1 MIKNGTMRRPAGGVV
16 VINFRGQSKI
26 TPNPAI
32 DRDNEDFTLTPPVW
46 PKLGGTAVVLALL
59 MLPAVSGN
67 AVEAAN
73 ETAAKT
79 TVFLGGDI
87 LTLDDALPVA
97 EALAVRDGR
106 ILATGSRS
114 EVEAAAGD
122 DVEVRRL
129 AGNTLLPGFIDSHG
143 HISAVISFMAFVN
156 IASPPVGEVRNI
168 ADIQRL
174 LSERASGTPKGNW
187 IMASG
192 YDDSLLAERRHPD
205 RFDLDRVSKAH
216 PIMAWH
222 VSGHLMACNSMCLE
236 LAGFSAHTEN
246 PEGGVI
252 RRVKDSNEPNGV
264 LEESAVYRVYFDL
277 LPVHDVSNRLG
288 LLERAQ
294 DYYAGFGITTVQDG
308 ASSLSDLQTLQ
319 QAAGQGL
326 LKLDVVAYPWYL
338 HASVLD
344 GQFPFSQDY
353 TGHFRIGGVKLGLD
367 GSPQGKTAWLT
378 EPYHVP
384 PEGRTAD
391 YRGYPILS
399 DEAVNGYVKDFFG
412 KGMPVIAHANGDAA
426 ADQLIAAVQKANKV
440 HGKADRRTV
449 MIHAQT
455 VRDDQIDMMKTEH
468 IMPSY
473 FAAHTFFWGD
483 WHRDS
488 VLGPV
493 RGPRI
498 SPLAATLARGVPYT
512 IHNDAPV
519 VPPDMMRLA
528 WSAVNRLTRSGQTLG
543 KGQRIPVSAALKAI
557 TINGAYQYFEEDSK
571 GSLEAGK
578 LADMVI
584 LSDNPLDVDPL
595 TIKDIEVMETIKEG
609 GTVYMRNQCF
619 EYACLNQ

>member
-1 MIKNGTMRRPAGGVV
+1 MTRCRELI
-16 VINFRGQSKI
+16 I
-26 TPNPAI
+26 
-32 DRDNEDFTLTPPVW
+32 
-46 PKLGGTAVVLALL
+46 VLALFTF
-59 MLPAVSGN
+59 AAISGN
-67 AVEAAN
+67 AAAAADEAA
-73 ETAAKT
+73 TKT

-87 LTLDDALPVA
+87 LTMDDTRSVV

-106 ILATGSRS
+106 ILAVGSRS
-114 EVEAAAGD
+114 EVEAAAGAG
-122 DVEVRRL
+122 VEIRQL

-143 HISAVISFMAFVN
+143 HISAVISFMAFEN
-156 IASPPVGEVRNI
+156 IASPPAGKVRNV

-174 LSERASGTPKGNW
+174 LTKRASGTPKGEW
-187 IMASG
+187 IMAAG
-192 YDDSLLAERRHPD
+192 YDDSLLLERRHPD
-205 RFDLDRVSKAH
+205 RFDLDRVSREH

-236 LAGFSAHTEN
+236 LAGISAQTEN

-252 RRVKDSNEPNGV
+252 RRVEDGNDPNGV

-277 LPVHDVSNRLG
+277 LPVHDVSNRLE

-294 DYYAGFGITTVQDG
+294 DYYASFGITTVQDG
-308 ASSLSDLQTLQ
+308 ASSLVDLQTLQ
-319 QAAGQGL
+319 QAAGQGM

-344 GQFPFSQDY
+344 EQFPFSRDY

-384 PEGRTAD
+384 PEGRTAA

-412 KGMPVIAHANGDAA
+412 KGVPVIAHANGDAA
-426 ADQLIAAVQKANKV
+426 ADQLIAAVQKANGF

-468 IMPSY
+468 VMPSY
-473 FAAHTFFWGD
+473 FATHTFFWGD

-498 SPLAATLARGVPYT
+498 SPLASTLARGVPCT

-519 VPPDMMRLA
+519 VPPDMMRLV

-543 KGQRIPVSAALKAI
+543 QEQRIPVSEALKAI
-557 TINGAYQYFEEDSK
+557 TINGAYQYFEEDGK

-578 LADMVI
+578 LADMVL
-584 LSDNPLDVDPL
+584 LSDNPLKVDPL
-595 TIKDIEVMETIKEG
+595 TIKDIQVMETIKEG
-609 GTVYMRNQCF
+609 VTVYLRN
-619 EYACLNQ
+619 